1 MAKDMKKM
9 GENKNLHTL
18 DELKTMQNLD
28 LSSKIQITKA
38 RIIEYCNALDD
49 KTYISFYFDFDFF
62 KY

>member
-1 MAKDMKKM
+1 M

-49 KTYISFYFDFDFF
+49 KTYISCWLHLFCGNNVYT
-62 KY
+62 

>member
-1 MAKDMKKM
+1 MKKM

-28 LSSKIQITKA
+28 LASKIQITKA
-38 RIIEYCNALDD
+38 RIIEYCNTLND